1 MDMIEF
7 GIQEI
12 RYMLNKSSNFTIT
25 PLGKQKVTVY
35 DIEVEDNHNFFAN
48 DILVHNSLYFTLKPF
63 VDKLTK
69 GKEYPSEKLVDI
81 VDEFF
86 EKMIQPQIDKGYN
99 ELREYMNAYEQQM
112 FMAREVIADKG
123 FWRAKKN
130 YALNVYDSEGVR
142 YTKPKLKIMGLE
154 SVKSSTPEICRDAF
168 QESVRLILQD
178 DELALQKFIGEFNK
192 SFMTRP
198 FEEIAFPRGVSDIEK
213 WKDATRHYKS
223 GTPFHVKGALAY
235 NELVNKHGLK
245 SKYREIKN
253 GDKIKLVYLKNANP
267 TIANVMAFPDVLP
280 PEFKLD
286 KYVDRVLQYKK
297 SFLHPIETVLNII
310 GWSAE
315 KRNTLF

>member
-1 MDMIEF
+1 
-7 GIQEI
+7 
-12 RYMLNKSSNFTIT
+12 
-25 PLGKQKVTVY
+25 
-35 DIEVEDNHNFFAN
+35 
-48 DILVHNSLYFTLKPF
+48 
-63 VDKLTK
+63 
-69 GKEYPSEKLVDI
+69 
-81 VDEFF
+81 
-86 EKMIQPQIDKGYN
+86 
-99 ELREYMNAYEQQM
+99 
-112 FMAREVIADKG
+112 
-123 FWRAKKN
+123 
-130 YALNVYDSEGVR
+130 
-142 YTKPKLKIMGLE
+142 LE

-213 WKDATRHYKS
+213 WKDATRHYKP